1 MANPLWERAG
11 PLGNRNFRLLLG
23 GFAIGHLLMPLQFVT
38 QILWVQAHAP
48 ENFWLVLVGLIGAS
62 RGVGALTFGL
72 YGGALADR
80 FDRRKLLIATQILL
94 GLMTIGIACLMLGS
108 EGGTIGL
115 VAFFLLTF
123 ASAGI
128 QSIDMPTR
136 LAIVPDILGPELTPA
151 GMSLNQVA
159 GQLAM
164 PVALI
169 GMGFIIDSFGF
180 GGAYGLSVIGHF
192 VVIVFL
198 ARMTRRMPFAEQE
211 HRKDRGVYGFGE
223 AIRDVKYGLAYAR
236 SHGVVLWVIVLLVT
250 MMGLGMPA
258 IGNLGPAWIT
268 TVIGVEIRDLGWV
281 MMTWGAGS
289 LVAALLLTRFASMP
303 RRGLVIAGGAL
314 LFALSYVVFTV
325 DNTVAN
331 AVIGNFGLGAG
342 MTTAVVSSTILIQQ
356 LVPNEVR
363 GRVMS
368 IVQLNMGFAQLMT
381 MPIAILGQW
390 LTLPVLFP
398 GLALVTLG
406 AILLI
411 LVTRRQILHA

>member
-1 MANPLWERAG
+1 M
-11 PLGNRNFRLLLG
+11 
-23 GFAIGHLLMPLQFVT
+23 
-38 QILWVQAHAP
+38 
-48 ENFWLVLVGLIGAS
+48 
-62 RGVGALTFGL
+62 
-72 YGGALADR
+72 
-80 FDRRKLLIATQILL
+80 
-94 GLMTIGIACLMLGS
+94 GS
-108 EGGTIGL
+108 E
-115 VAFFLLTF
+115 
-123 ASAGI
+123 
-128 QSIDMPTR
+128 MC
-136 LAIVPDILGPELTPA
+136 
-151 GMSLNQVA
+151 
-159 GQLAM
+159 
-164 PVALI
+164 
-169 GMGFIIDSFGF
+169 
-180 GGAYGLSVIGHF
+180 
-192 VVIVFL
+192 
-198 ARMTRRMPFAEQE
+198 
-211 HRKDRGVYGFGE
+211 
-223 AIRDVKYGLAYAR
+223 IRDR
-236 SHGVVLWVIVLLVT
+236 
-250 MMGLGMPA
+250 LGMPA

-314 LFALSYVVFTV
+314 LFALSYVVFTI

-411 LVTRRQILHA
+411 LMTRRQILRA